1 MSNDHLAREQQAE
14 LLEPLMV
21 LARDSL
27 SQMSPEQ
34 CLRGE
39 AVIAER
45 LAAGRP
51 RRSRLALA
59 TAFVGAAAGFGGLLV
74 GGDQWLRHESAH
86 VARLSYW
93 IAPVSSA
100 APRTAN
106 SGNPAQ
112 LLRFSDGTEIRVEGG
127 AQARV
132 RSVSDH
138 GATVAMSRGT
148 LHADVVHSA
157 SSDWRFDAGP
167 FTVRV
172 TGTAFQLAWE
182 PEQDR
187 FELRLEHGAVT
198 VTSPVAN
205 DPIPL
210 RAGQWLTIRP
220 HTNQV
225 FIRDLPVLDA
235 PEPESSTE
243 VGEPEAPSAPVPNAA
258 GTPRPGLSPK
268 PEHNWARDLTRGKAE
283 QIVTE
288 AQRLGLEG
296 CLTEVSGSELAAL
309 ADAARY
315 TRRNEIAGKAMLAE
329 RRRFAGSRRAVEAA
343 LFLGRLAEAEHDD
356 RQALGWFD
364 TYLAEAPAG
373 LYASEALGRKMAIVQ
388 RVSGEAAARAIAV
401 DYLARYREGTY
412 AAAARAILKSQ

>member
-14 LLEPLMV
+14 VLEPLME
-21 LARDSL
+21 LTRGSL
-27 SQMSPEQ
+27 GQMSPEQ

-39 AVIAER
+39 AAIAER

-51 RRSRLALA
+51 HRSRVALA
-59 TAFVGAAAGFGGLLV
+59 AALVAAAAGLGGLLV
-74 GGDQWLRHESAH
+74 AGAHWLKRDPAR

-93 IAPVSSA
+93 VEPVNSSA
-100 APRTAN
+100 QP
-106 SGNPAQ
+106 SGTIDSSVH

-132 RSVSDH
+132 RSLSDH
-138 GATVAMSRGT
+138 GATLAMSRGS

-167 FTVRV
+167 FTVHV

-182 PEQDR
+182 PDEDR
-187 FELRLEHGAVT
+187 FDLRLEHGAVT

-210 RAGQWLTIRP
+210 RGGQWLTIRP
-220 HTNQV
+220 HSNFV
-225 FIRDLPVLDA
+225 FIRDLA
-235 PEPESSTE
+235 
-243 VGEPEAPSAPVPNAA
+243 APNAA
-258 GTPRPGLSPK
+258 EPAPSSEAGAPEAQLSPVPGASDPPPRGPSPK
-268 PEHNWARDLTRGKAE
+268 PGHTWARDLARGKAE
-283 QIVTE
+283 QIVAE
-288 AQRLGLEG
+288 AQRLGLDG
-296 CLTEVSGSELAAL
+296 CLTEASGSELAAL

-315 TRRNEIAGKAMLAE
+315 TRRDEIARKAMLAE
-329 RRRFAGSRRAVEAA
+329 RRRFAGSRRAVEAG
-343 LFLGRLAEAEHDD
+343 LLLGRLAEAEHDD
-356 RQALGWFD
+356 RQALGWFN

-388 RVSGEAAARAIAV
+388 RVNGEAAARAIAE